1 MHAWT
6 GKGRK
11 TVLNAV
17 EAAHAALE
25 TVLDLRSVSVRQQQ
39 VVSSSEST
47 AQPGPQLKTAY

>member
-17 EAAHAALE
+17 EAAHAALD
-25 TVLDLRSVSVRQQQ
+25 TVLDLQSVSVRQQQ